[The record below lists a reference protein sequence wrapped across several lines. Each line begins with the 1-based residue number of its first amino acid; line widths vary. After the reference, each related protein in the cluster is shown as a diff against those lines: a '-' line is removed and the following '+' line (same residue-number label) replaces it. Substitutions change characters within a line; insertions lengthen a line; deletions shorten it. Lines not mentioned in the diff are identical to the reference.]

1 MKKLSI
7 LILFFISVTG
17 VYAREDIH
25 LDVQVPKSVQAGE
38 RFEIVF
44 SLRNASTE
52 NFKSPKF
59 RGCKVLSG
67 PSISRSSQLA
77 VISGLFVRSVSEN
90 RSYILQAGKKGTVV
104 IPSVSVSVE
113 GKTYKSRKTTIEI
126 ISVRSE
132 KKKQASV
139 QFISSVPEEVRSGET
154 FRVRYQVINGDGE
167 DFNTGDFKNCKVLA
181 GPSIT
186 LEREPILMNG
196 WPIQGRI
203 ITTYTYIVQAGE
215 SGKVIIPEAKIL
227 VNNKKYKVGKSEVKI
242 RPLNEEERMKRFL
255 EAEKKYPTI

>member
-17 VYAREDIH
+17 VYARDDIH

-38 RFEIVF
+38 RFEIIF

-52 NFKSPKF
+52 
-59 RGCKVLSG
+59 KVLSG

-77 VISGLFVRSVSEN
+77 VISGHFVRSISEN

-139 QFISSVPEEVRSGET
+139 QFICSVPEEVRSGET

-186 LEREPILMNG
+186 LEREPMLMNG

-215 SGKVIIPEAKIL
+215 SGKIIIPEAKIL

>member
-104 IPSVSVSVE
+104 IPSVSVSDLQLVFRRLLTE
-113 GKTYKSRKTTIEI
+113 YFPICQLFSPFHLKRKN
-126 ISVRSE
+126 RLRY
-132 KKKQASV
+132 
-139 QFISSVPEEVRSGET
+139 SS
-154 FRVRYQVINGDGE
+154 
-167 DFNTGDFKNCKVLA
+167 
-181 GPSIT
+181 
-186 LEREPILMNG
+186 
-196 WPIQGRI
+196 
-203 ITTYTYIVQAGE
+203 
-215 SGKVIIPEAKIL
+215 
-227 VNNKKYKVGKSEVKI
+227 
-242 RPLNEEERMKRFL
+242 
-255 EAEKKYPTI
+255 